1 MKRSISLT
9 ILFIFLST
17 ILIQPS
23 IISDDID
30 AKPIGNEGLIY
41 GENGGVRLNQ
51 NKVSLLYINGTFYE
65 MGFQLGSLMK
75 NEFLINYRAFTS
87 YYEKQGFGKSELI
100 QLWKKQESFITNEVK
115 DYIQGTA
122 DALSIPF
129 DDFACIWVAEGAAYT
144 HRCSSF
150 SAWGDATY
158 SGGLIH
164 ARSLEFPL
172 SIEDPITR
180 SYVQDYPIII
190 IADPDDYYAFTYPS
204 FAGYVVED
212 GMNEQ
217 GIAISNMWSENND
230 QTDIGEPMGIRIFEA
245 LYSASTIDD
254 AIDILT
260 SDKTYGYNFIISDAK
275 VPVGY
280 AVETTANK
288 YYAGTWDDPVEQIKP
303 FWAIKDVVRRSNCF
317 LDPDLAKEQR
327 DIYKPNQLNCY
338 LRLLLNG
345 EPWAAVWLH
354 YKALS
359 IGLEDSWGK
368 IDLINSITLIRSV
381 YHGQYDPLWKLI
393 LSFREDWK
401 TWWQW
406 VAEPETGV
414 FSISFAD
421 GETSA
426 HWTPILTFDLLE
438 SLKRQ
443 APTLT

>member
-1 MKRSISLT
+1 M
-9 ILFIFLST
+9 
-17 ILIQPS
+17 
-23 IISDDID
+23 
-30 AKPIGNEGLIY
+30 
-41 GENGGVRLNQ
+41 
-51 NKVSLLYINGTFYE
+51 
-65 MGFQLGSLMK
+65 
-75 NEFLINYRAFTS
+75 
-87 YYEKQGFGKSELI
+87 
-100 QLWKKQESFITNEVK
+100 
-115 DYIQGTA
+115 
-122 DALSIPF
+122 
-129 DDFACIWVAEGAAYT
+129 
-144 HRCSSF
+144 
-150 SAWGDATY
+150 
-158 SGGLIH
+158 
-164 ARSLEFPL
+164 
-172 SIEDPITR
+172 
-180 SYVQDYPIII
+180 II
-190 IADPDDYYAFTYPS
+190 IADPDDYHAFTYPT

-230 QTDIGEPMGIRIFEA
+230 QTDVGKPMGIRIFEA

-254 AIDILT
+254 AIDIMT
-260 SDKTYGYNFIISDAK
+260 SDRTYGYNFIISDAK
-275 VPVGY
+275 IPVGY

-288 YYAGTWDDPVEQIKP
+288 HYSGTWDDPIEQIKP

-317 LDPDLAKEQR
+317 LDPDISQEQR
-327 DIYKPNQLNCY
+327 DIYQPNHPKY
-338 LRLLLNG
+338 WIRLLLYG

-381 YHGQYDPLWKLI
+381 YHGQYDQLWKLI

-421 GETSA
+421 GDTSA

-438 SLKRQ
+438 SLERHS
-443 APTLT
+443 PILT